1 MGGVRIA
8 LVAEQFLPHVNGV
21 THSVIRVLE
30 HLRDRGHEAMVIAP
44 SYEKTLFLGSVDH
57 VDGVRV
63 ERIRSLPLAGYPEVR
78 MASCTVTRMQ
88 RILSRFAPDVV
99 HVASPF
105 ILGWQAIQ
113 AARGLG
119 LPCVAVYQT
128 DVPGYAARYGAAVL
142 EKAMW
147 SHVRTMHNTATLTL
161 APSTASIASLHEHG
175 VQRVHMWRRGVD
187 TARFR
192 PELRDHA
199 WRDRVGGGRRL
210 VGYVGR
216 LAPEKQ
222 VADLVVLDSLPDT
235 RVVVIGS
242 GPEKDAL
249 RTLLPN
255 ASFEGFLTGDAL
267 ATAMASLDVFVHP
280 GEHETFCQTIQEAMA
295 SGVPVVAVGRG
306 GPLDLVD
313 SSCNGWLYRPGDTG
327 ALRERV
333 RDLVGDDAKRLA
345 FARAAHRTVQSR
357 TWAGVCDELLGH
369 YGRACRISARLGT
382 RRAGAAAIAP
392 GLR

>member
-1 MGGVRIA
+1 MRIA

-30 HLRDRGHEAMVIAP
+30 HLWDRGHEAMVIAP
-44 SYEKTLFLGSVDH
+44 SYEKALFLGSVDH

-63 ERIRSLPLAGYPEVR
+63 ERIPSLPLAGYPEVR
-78 MASCTVTRMQ
+78 MGSCTVTRMQ

-128 DVPGYAARYGAAVL
+128 DVPGYAARYGVAVL

-313 SSCNGWLYRPGDTG
+313 SSCNGWLYRPGDTEG
-327 ALRERV
+327 LRERV

-345 FARAAHRTVQSR
+345 FARTAHRTVQSR

-369 YGRACRISARLGT
+369 YERACRISTRLGT
-382 RRAGAAAIAP
+382 RRAGAAAIVP

>member
-1 MGGVRIA
+1 MRIA

-30 HLRDRGHEAMVIAP
+30 HLRDQGHEAMVIAP

-63 ERIRSLPLAGYPEVR
+63 ERIPSLPLAGYPEVR
-78 MASCTVTRMQ
+78 VASCTVNRMQ
-88 RILSRFAPDVV
+88 RILARFAPDVV

-142 EKAMW
+142 EKGMW
-147 SHVRTMHNTATLTL
+147 SHVRTMHNSATLTL
-161 APSTASIASLHEHG
+161 APSSASVAALHEHG

-187 TARFR
+187 TVRFSPDR
-192 PELRDHA
+192 RDDA
-199 WRDRVGGGRRL
+199 WRERVGGGRRI

-235 RVVVIGS
+235 QLVVVGS
-242 GPEKDAL
+242 GPQKEAL
-249 RTLLPN
+249 RTLLPH
-255 ASFEGFLTGDAL
+255 AHFEGFRSGTEL
-267 ATAMASLDVFVHP
+267 AAIMASLDVFVHP

-295 SGVPVVAVGRG
+295 SAVPVVAVGRG

-313 SSCNGWLYRPGDTG
+313 SSRNGWLYRPGDTES
-327 ALRERV
+327 LRERV
-333 RDLVGDDAKRLA
+333 RDLVGDEAKRLA
-345 FARAAHRTVQSR
+345 FARTAHRTVQSHTWGAVCEQLLEHYERARRVNARAAGRRR
-357 TWAGVCDELLGH
+357 TVLG
-369 YGRACRISARLGT
+369 AR
-382 RRAGAAAIAP
+382 
-392 GLR
+392 

>member
-1 MGGVRIA
+1 MRIA

-30 HLRDRGHEAMVIAP
+30 HLRDHGHEAMVIAP

-63 ERIRSLPLAGYPEVR
+63 ERLPSLPLAGYPEVR
-78 MASCTVTRMQ
+78 VASCTVNRMQ
-88 RILSRFAPDVV
+88 RILARFAPDVV

-105 ILGWQAIQ
+105 ILGWQGIQ
-113 AARGLG
+113 AARSLG

-142 EKAMW
+142 ERGMW
-147 SHVRTMHNTATLTL
+147 SHVRTMHNSATLTL

-175 VQRVHMWRRGVD
+175 VRRVHMWRRGVD
-187 TARFR
+187 TTRFH
-192 PELRDHA
+192 PALRDEA
-199 WRDRVGGGRRL
+199 WRERVGGGRRL

-222 VADLVVLDSLPDT
+222 VADLAVLDSLPDA
-235 RVVVIGS
+235 RLVVVGS
-242 GPEKDAL
+242 GPEKAAL
-249 RTLLPN
+249 RELLPS
-255 ASFEGFLTGDAL
+255 AHFTGFLAGTEL
-267 ATAMASLDVFVHP
+267 ATVMASLDVFVHP

-295 SGVPVVAVGRG
+295 CAVPVVAVGRG

-313 SSCNGWLYRPGDTG
+313 ASRNGWLYRPGDTT

-345 FARAAHRTVQSR
+345 FASTAHRTVQER
-357 TWAGVCDELLGH
+357 TWDAVCGQLLEH
-369 YGRACRISARLGT
+369 YERARRINARLVGQRGT
-382 RRAGAAAIAP
+382 GAR
-392 GLR
+392 LH